1 MNISKQVY
9 ALYTSRGFVCL
20 ILSFRDFERPN
31 IFPKNFPTT
40 FCPISLGCVSVT
52 EVFFA
57 SLLDALRVILED
69 VKSCPLQVDIFAR
82 RVTFSR
88 NMLCLIHN

>member
-9 ALYTSRGFVCL
+9 VLLTSRGLVCL
-20 ILSFRDFERPN
+20 IVSFRDFERPN

-40 FCPISLGCVSVT
+40 FCPFSLGCVSVT

-57 SLLDALRVILED
+57 SLLDGLRVTLED
-69 VKSCPLQVDIFAR
+69 VKSCPLQVDI
-82 RVTFSR
+82 
-88 NMLCLIHN
+88 LQEG